1 MKKFKIESIVIEHKI
16 DDNPDTS
23 FIGEYTSDLDD
34 GVIVR
39 QYDKFYEDLTEEEK
53 DQINT
58 RNREYT
64 GFEPCAGGEKVGT
77 KEYKEYGLQDYKRME
92 QLNNGDFSFMGITAY
107 ADIYFEED
115 GVCQFQKV
123 TSVGIW
129 GIESDDK
136 SGTEEFEKDQI
147 ENLKE
152 QLKHLN
158 VDMSNFDDIKVIK
171 NVIH

>member
-1 MKKFKIESIVIEHKI
+1 MNNKFKIESIAIEHKL

-34 GVIVR
+34 GVLVR

-64 GFEPCAGGEKVGT
+64 GFEPYAGGEKLGT

-92 QLNNGDFSFMGITAY
+92 QLNNGDFSFMGIIAH
-107 ADIYFEED
+107 ANIYLEEN
-115 GVCQFQKV
+115 GRSTYQKI
-123 TSVGIW
+123 TSGGIW
-129 GIESDDK
+129 GVESDSDK
-136 SGTEEFEKDQI
+136 SYIEEI
-147 ENLKE
+147 EKE
-152 QLKHLN
+152 QTEDLKHQLEHLN
-158 VDMSNFDDIKVIK
+158 VDTSNFDHTKIDRKQ
-171 NVIH
+171 

>member
-1 MKKFKIESIVIEHKI
+1 MKKFKIESIVIEHKL

-34 GVIVR
+34 GVLVR

-64 GFEPCAGGEKVGT
+64 GFKPCAGDEKVGT

-171 NVIH
+171 KVF